1 MVEIRFEETK
11 EFEKTIDKIKDNA
24 LKIKIKKQIKKIIE
38 NPEIGKP
45 MKYNRKGTREVYIS
59 PLRLSYVY
67 LKEEGK
73 IIFLD
78 LYHKDEQ

>member
-1 MVEIRFEETK
+1 MLKINHSPKFLDIIR
-11 EFEKTIDKIKDNA
+11 KIKNNA
-24 LKIKIKKQIKKIIE
+24 DKERVKKHIKKIIE

-45 MKYNRKGTREVYIS
+45 MKFTRKGTREVYIGS
-59 PLRLSYVY
+59 FRLSYSY
-67 LKEEGK
+67 FKEENK